1 MHLEMLRAVYPG
13 HCGYKSETGGIMK
26 NLRESTSHAKVVQYH
41 RDYYR
46 PDNLG
51 LVITGQ
57 VEVEEVLNTVA
68 EYEEKIL
75 GKQDKRDTEF
85 LRPWSGEVPRLE
97 LGRDLT
103 VPYPADEEDNGLV
116 YVAWRGP
123 NAVTAL
129 YRLFATMVLMEY
141 LTETSVSPLQARF
154 VESDSPLASV
164 VGYSLIE
171 NRESTVYLMF
181 QNVPKEKIASVGDE
195 LSKVLA
201 EIVSGAVSW
210 DSARMKTVIQ
220 RRISEQMSQVENQPH
235 DAVAFMLIGDMLYGN
250 NSEDLRIRLNS
261 VEEFEKL
268 KNEADSFWIKLLD
281 EMLVKSP
288 RIVVMG
294 VPSIELQE
302 NMRKQEEE
310 RIEKQKDEL
319 GEEGLKNKQKDLD
332 QAMMKNEEPAP
343 DDVLSSVPIP
353 SASSIKFHPVTSF
366 RTQDEKQPDQFNL
379 NTMPVFFQFDQ
390 INSNFVYLSTII
402 DTSSVPL
409 KLKPYIPLLLE
420 MSLESPVLEGET
432 EIPYEE
438 VVARLAEE
446 TISHSFSIGV
456 GGGRFM
462 PGAYSESVMLFMQCE
477 PDKYEQAVS
486 WMRKLLYQTRLT
498 AERAKVLATKME
510 NSVAELK
517 RSGSKVVKIM
527 MDAVLFN
534 EESNIQASNMI
545 RQQQFLKNIVK
556 KLDCSP
562 KEILSDLEELRYHL
576 TTPSN
581 MMLHMATDL
590 ALLNNPM
597 EPWQRFLPPVR

>member
-68 EYEEKIL
+68 QYEEKIL
-75 GKQDKRDTEF
+75 GKQVKRDTEF

-195 LSKVLA
+195 LSKVLS

-210 DSARMKTVIQ
+210 DSARMKTVIK

-319 GEEGLKNKQKDLD
+319 GEEGLKNKQIDLD

-366 RTQDEKQPDQFNL
+366 RTQDEKQPDKFNL

-462 PGAYSESVMLFMQCE
+462 PGAYSELVMLFMQCE

-510 NSVAELK
+510 NSVSELK

-562 KEILSDLEELRYHL
+562 NEILSDLEELRYHL